1 VRPEH
6 LDLLR
11 RCDRYLDAAPRA
23 ASEPS
28 DVGTLRVFL
37 SRAPWPYYARPRPEL
52 DLTAPGA
59 VDRDDIEGAAQRLA
73 ALGHDVSFEWV
84 EELVPSLRPALT
96 AHGYAVRLHP
106 LLALDL
112 PAPPALLTAPA
123 RVQLARTIDA
133 ASPHLRAALAV
144 AEVAFR
150 EPGVGPAGP
159 LDRDAAEVTDAQA
172 DFLTAR
178 IAEGSAAF
186 AVVVD
191 PVDGVVSTGSH
202 VPVDGLTE
210 IMGVA
215 TLPSHRR
222 RGLAADIVT
231 TLVVDATARGCT
243 LALLSATDDD
253 VARVYERVGF
263 VRIGHTGAAHPIDT
277 G

>member
-6 LDLLR
+6 IDLLR

-23 ASEPS
+23 SSEPS

-52 DLTAPGA
+52 DLTASGA

-73 ALGHDVSFEWV
+73 ALGHAVSFEWV

-96 AHGYAVRLHP
+96 AHGYVVRLHP
-106 LLALDL
+106 LLALEL
-112 PAPPALLTAPA
+112 PPRPAAA
-123 RVQLARTIDA
+123 GVQPARTIDA

-144 AEVAFR
+144 AEIAFQ
-150 EPGVGPAGP
+150 EPGLGPAGP
-159 LDRDAAEVTDAQA
+159 LERDAADVTDAQL

-202 VPVDGLTE
+202 VPVDGVTE

-231 TLVVDATARGCT
+231 TLVVDATTRGCT

-263 VRIGHTGAAHPIDT
+263 VRIGHSGAAYPIDA